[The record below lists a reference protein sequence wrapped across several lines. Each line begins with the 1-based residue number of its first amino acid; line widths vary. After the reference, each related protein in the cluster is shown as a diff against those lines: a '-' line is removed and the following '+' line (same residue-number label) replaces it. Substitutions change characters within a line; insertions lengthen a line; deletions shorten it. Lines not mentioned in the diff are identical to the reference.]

1 MTAQIPIPKISL
13 YDRDF
18 QLWIETTVN
27 QLRQEDFASVD
38 WTNLIEEL
46 ASMGKNNRHALKSLL
61 IQLLAHLLKLV
72 YWQTER
78 EYNANQWEAAIINF

>member
-1 MTAQIPIPKISL
+1 LDCFYCLPPMTAQIPISKISL

-46 ASMGKNNRHALKSLL
+46 ASMGKNIDRLSK
-61 IQLLAHLLKLV
+61 V
-72 YWQTER
+72 C
-78 EYNANQWEAAIINF
+78 